1 MIDTKSRA
9 GLDAAIELMHFSYR
23 ELVAKPDRVLAGR
36 GLGRAHHRILY
47 LLAKLRAPSVA
58 ELIAALGISKQAA
71 SGPLRD
77 LYAQQLVRYERGVPD
92 ARVKRLALTEAG
104 HKLEG
109 RLAAQ
114 QRQAFAAA
122 FAAAGPEA
130 ERGWRAVMAELAA
143 AEMRRAGI
151 APAADPSASAGGGR

>member
-1 MIDTKSRA
+1 MIDAKGRA

-47 LLAKLRAPSVA
+47 LLAKLRSPSVS
-58 ELIAALGISKQAA
+58 ELLAALGISKQAA

-77 LYAQQLVRYERGVPD
+77 LYAQQLIRYERGAPD

-122 FAAAGPEA
+122 FAAAGAEA
-130 ERGWRAVMAELAA
+130 ERGWRAVMRELGA

-151 APAADPSASAGGGR
+151 PLPAAGSVDDGAG

>member
-1 MIDTKSRA
+1 M
-9 GLDAAIELMHFSYR
+9 
-23 ELVAKPDRVLAGR
+23 
-36 GLGRAHHRILY
+36 
-47 LLAKLRAPSVA
+47 
-58 ELIAALGISKQAA
+58 
-71 SGPLRD
+71 
-77 LYAQQLVRYERGVPD
+77 PD

-122 FAAAGPEA
+122 FTAAGPEA
-130 ERGWRAVMAELAA
+130 ERGWRAVMTELAA

-151 APAADPSASAGGGR
+151 PAPAGASAGGG